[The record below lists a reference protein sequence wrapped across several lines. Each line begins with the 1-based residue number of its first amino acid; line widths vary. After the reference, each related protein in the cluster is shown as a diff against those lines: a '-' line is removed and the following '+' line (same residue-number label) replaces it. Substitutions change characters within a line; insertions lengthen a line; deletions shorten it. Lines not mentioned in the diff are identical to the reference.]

1 MLFSK
6 IIKLPLL
13 ILLLASAATAVAKDY
28 DEGIDYNKLAKQQT
42 TDSGNKIE
50 VLEFFWYGCPH
61 CNQFEPTLSKWLKNK
76 PKNVSFIRIPAPLNP
91 NWMVHTKTYY
101 ALELMGKGEDFHEAL
116 FKAMHEQKMRLN
128 TKEAIADFLAT
139 KGVDKKA
146 FEGSFDSFA
155 VEMRARKAM
164 QLSRDYKLNGVPLLA
179 VNGKYTISA
188 TQAGGYN
195 QMIDITNHLIKK
207 EIKK

>member
-6 IIKLPLL
+6 LIKLSLFIF
-13 ILLLASAATAVAKDY
+13 ILMASSMVAAKDY
-28 DEGIDYNKLAKQQT
+28 DEGIDYNKLAKPQT

-61 CNQFEPTLSKWLKNK
+61 CYQFEPALSQWLKNK
-76 PKNVSFIRIPAPLNP
+76 PANVNFIRIPAPLNP
-91 NWMVHTKTYY
+91 NWMVHTKAYY
-101 ALELMGKGEDFHEAL
+101 TLELLGEGEKFHEDL
-116 FKAMHEQKMRLN
+116 FKAIHEKKMRLN
-128 TKEAIADFLAT
+128 TPAAIADFLAD

-146 FEGSFDSFA
+146 FIDSFDSFA

-164 QLSRDYKLNGVPLLA
+164 QLSRSFKLDGVPLLA
-179 VNGKYTISA
+179 VNGKYTVSA
-188 TQAGGYN
+188 SQAGGYK

-207 EIKK
+207 ETK

>member
-13 ILLLASAATAVAKDY
+13 ILILASASSVVAKDY
-28 DEGIDYNKLAKQQT
+28 DEGIDYNKLSKQQT

-61 CNQFEPTLSKWLKNK
+61 CYQFEPTLSKWLKNK
-76 PKNVSFIRIPAPLNP
+76 PDNVSFIRIPAPLNP
-91 NWMVHTKTYY
+91 NWMVHTKAYY
-101 ALELMGKGEDFHEAL
+101 TLELMGQGEKFHEDI
-116 FKAMHEQKMRLN
+116 FKAMHEKKMRLN
-128 TKEAIADFLAT
+128 TPQAIADFLAT
-139 KGVDKKA
+139 RGVDKKA
-146 FEGSFDSFA
+146 FEDSFDSFA

-179 VNGKYTISA
+179 VNGKYTVSA
-188 TQAGGYN
+188 SQAGGYK
-195 QMIDITNHLIKK
+195 QMIDITNHLIKQ
-207 EIKK
+207 ETKK

>member
-6 IIKLPLL
+6 LIKLPLL
-13 ILLLASAATAVAKDY
+13 VLLLMSSSMVVAKDY

-61 CNQFEPTLSKWLKNK
+61 CYQFEPTLSKWLKNK
-76 PKNVSFIRIPAPLNP
+76 PANVSFIRIPAPLNP
-91 NWMVHTKTYY
+91 NWMVHTKAYY
-101 ALELMGKGEDFHEAL
+101 ALELMGKGEDFHEDM
-116 FKAMHEQKMRLN
+116 FKAMHEKKMRLN
-128 TKEAIADFLAT
+128 TPVAIADFLAT

-146 FEGSFDSFA
+146 FKDSFDSFA

-179 VNGKYTISA
+179 VNGKYTVSA
-188 TQAGGYN
+188 SQAGGYK
-195 QMIDITNHLIKK
+195 QMIDITSHLIKK
-207 EIKK
+207 ETKK